1 MKTHVLLLNFPSLPL
16 AWNFFP
22 PNPPPHS
29 NIQSLS
35 MLSLD
40 WRDNLRPTTTVTVLV
55 PVKGL
60 AAAAARRFI
69 RAAVQSECDSQHR
82 GCCIS
87 VWYAVCACACVLS
100 PHSSPRSKPLGL
112 WAPVRVLVEQQKVKF
127 VGENYGVQHKRM
139 RAEQGRGTEGPTKRR
154 EKRKRV
160 RETVW

>member
-1 MKTHVLLLNFPSLPL
+1 MTFITSIKDEKTDEGNSVKTHVLLLNFPSPSL

-22 PNPPPHS
+22 PNPPPRS

-40 WRDNLRPTTTVTVLV
+40 WRDNLRPTTTVTAEAVLHPLVV

-60 AAAAARRFI
+60 AAAVAGWFI
-69 RAAVQSECDSQHR
+69 QAAVQSECDSQHR

-87 VWYAVCACACVLS
+87 VWYAVCVCACVLS

-127 VGENYGVQHKRM
+127 VG
-139 RAEQGRGTEGPTKRR
+139 
-154 EKRKRV
+154 
-160 RETVW
+160 